1 MKKTIAGTIM
11 KLEKERSSIR
21 ITYLSDSAPEEL
33 RKGFEELCAAVDG
46 IYLPSDV
53 QKSKEGIVIN
63 VRHRESLKTFLGKNI
78 FRTDDFILLLKRIKK
93 YYGSISGAGY
103 DPSGCVWDVDAVFI
117 GNGID
122 DMEVIYPLGS
132 SEPKDGSNLLT
143 DFLAIVSLHVFD
155 SRDSAINALSD
166 VIRDFA
172 EYEKSSPDKIFPP
185 SLFDRSVNALDAFST
200 GSGRVR
206 QYVQRAVGYVTD
218 LSEKLKKQKA
228 AVRIGRDRKRVL
240 RPVSDPRIRPGIPG
254 WLEQRVVRVPALPET
269 APTLVHTGDVI
280 KETFKETAREESVYR
295 IPAGREYAEE
305 LFRKRCPY
313 VSREH
318 SSISFNGRIYTLS
331 DDGSLNGTFLNG
343 ELITRGLNYRLE
355 KGDVVSLGHRELSFS
370 FCP

>member
-1 MKKTIAGTIM
+1 M
-11 KLEKERSSIR
+11 
-21 ITYLSDSAPEEL
+21 SDSDPEEI

-93 YYGSISGAGY
+93 YYISVSGAGY

-122 DMEVIYPLGS
+122 DTEVIYPLGS
-132 SEPKDGSNLLT
+132 SEPKDGSNQLT

-172 EYEKSSPDKIFPP
+172 EYEKNGPDRIFPP
-185 SLFDRSVNALDAFST
+185 ALFDRSVNALEAFAT

-206 QYVQRAVGYVTD
+206 QYVQRAAGLMTE
-218 LSEKLKKQKA
+218 LSERLKKQKA
-228 AVRIGRDRKRVL
+228 ALRMGKDRKRVL
-240 RPVSDPRIRPGIPG
+240 KPLSDPKIRPGVPG
-254 WLEQRVVRVPALPET
+254 WLEQRVVGKPRDPGTSP
-269 APTLVHTGDVI
+269 PPVHTGEER
-280 KETFKETAREESVYR
+280 KETFRETVREDVLYR

-318 SSISFNGRIYTLS
+318 STICYNGRIYTLS
-331 DDGSLNGTFLNG
+331 DAGSLNGTYLNG
-343 ELITRGLNYRLE
+343 ERISKGLYYRLE